1 MHAFTVLLAFLFICR
16 EFCMNPSNVSGSGPQ
31 RYYHGESGGTNGN
44 SIRSE
49 ASLNMWL
56 PQKAPARQT
65 SNNNIYYPVND
76 GSVQYYASGGT
87 VRPSNGYR
95 RKQHMTTDATNHYN
109 RIGLSGYGNS
119 SRNYVSLTPERGTGR
134 IFTRSRSL
142 NDGYQHGVTHGSSSH
157 HVGPHQ
163 VFSYRLSIACVK
175 LFAKK
180 YLKNGNQTICAEPK
194 F

>member
-1 MHAFTVLLAFLFICR
+1 MK
-16 EFCMNPSNVSGSGPQ
+16 PSNVSGSGSAPH

-56 PQKAPARQT
+56 PQKAPVVRQT
-65 SNNNIYYPVND
+65 SNSNNTYYPVND
-76 GSVQYYASGGT
+76 GSVQYYSSVGT

-95 RKQHMTTDATNHYN
+95 RGQHMTTDATNHYN
-109 RIGLSGYGNS
+109 RIGLNGYGNS

-134 IFTRSRSL
+134 ILTRSRSL

-157 HVGPHQ
+157 HVSPHQ

-175 LFAKK
+175 LSAKK
-180 YLKNGNQTICAEPK
+180 
-194 F
+194 

>member
-1 MHAFTVLLAFLFICR
+1 MK
-16 EFCMNPSNVSGSGPQ
+16 PSNVSGSGSAPH
-31 RYYHGESGGTNGN
+31 RYYHDGSGGTNGN

-56 PQKAPARQT
+56 PQKAPAQARQT
-65 SNNNIYYPVND
+65 GNNNNTYYPVND

-95 RKQHMTTDATNHYN
+95 RGQHMTTDATYHYN

-134 IFTRSRSL
+134 ILTRSRSL
-142 NDGYQHGVTHGSSSH
+142 NDGYQHGVTHGSSSY
-157 HVGPHQ
+157 GPHQ